1 MRIPF
6 ALLIAITTT
15 FPGPA
20 SAQVVDSLL
29 PMEEE
34 LRRFRAD
41 LPAPAALSGGERSR
55 DRLVRRF
62 VTALETRDSAALRAM
77 LITKAE
83 FAHLYFP
90 VSEYTKPPYRQKPS
104 LVWFRMT
111 AVSEQGLS
119 RALARDGGSP
129 LRFQG
134 YRCETTPTRR
144 GPNRLWQGCR
154 LRVGGGGTVRE
165 RRLFGTIIERGGH
178 FKFLTY
184 ATEY

>member
-1 MRIPF
+1 MRVPF
-6 ALLIAITTT
+6 ALLLAIITTVA
-15 FPGPA
+15 GPA
-20 SAQVVDSLL
+20 SGQVVDSLL

-41 LPAPAALSGGERSR
+41 LPAPTGLSGGERSR

-62 VTALETRDSAALRAM
+62 VTALETRDSASLRAM
-77 LITKAE
+77 LISRAE

-104 LVWFRMT
+104 LVWFRMS

-129 LRFQG
+129 VNFRG
-134 YRCETTPTRR
+134 YRCDATPARR

-154 LRVGGGGTVRE
+154 LRVDGGGAARE